1 MLEPETQNSI
11 DVNSGIASVL
21 GSLGIGKT
29 PEEKLASEKNLNH
42 IQKIFKD
49 AGAGIEDAAVKI
61 ADLMESNKGEVALR
75 ACETALKVQGVF
87 NDKDKGK
94 MNPTVTI
101 NVVNAFGGEGKALV
115 NLIMPAAQ

>member
-11 DVNSGIASVL
+11 DMNSGIASVL

-29 PEEKLASEKNLNH
+29 PEEKLESEKNLNH
-42 IQKIFKD
+42 IQKIFND
-49 AGAGIEDAAVKI
+49 AGAGVEDAAIKI
-61 ADLMESNKGEVALR
+61 AGLMESNKGEIALR

-115 NLIMPAAQ
+115 NLIMPAAL